1 VAQSVAAPCARRGGA
16 TSCARGQRREERG
29 WQAPGPRG
37 LVAAAFN
44 VGCCCLRRWVQLG
57 WSRTPTPRFT
67 LGNPP
72 QRGLAHILALK
83 GQIMQ
88 AVT

>member
-1 VAQSVAAPCARRGGA
+1 M
-16 TSCARGQRREERG
+16 
-29 WQAPGPRG
+29 
-37 LVAAAFN
+37 
-44 VGCCCLRRWVQLG
+44 RRWVQLG